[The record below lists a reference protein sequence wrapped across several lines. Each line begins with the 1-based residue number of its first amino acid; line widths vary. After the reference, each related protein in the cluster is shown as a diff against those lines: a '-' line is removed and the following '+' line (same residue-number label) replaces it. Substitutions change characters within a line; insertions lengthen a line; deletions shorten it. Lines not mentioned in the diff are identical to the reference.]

1 MSNNGEDII
10 EEIFVEDLYSN
21 LYFGEFNSKMY
32 LLYENAS
39 SNEIV
44 YRFVLEK
51 TKSELEELFNDE
63 SVEKNIKIKCDE
75 AAVEYYIMNMSY
87 YHINES
93 EDKMKLYY
101 KTEEDKQKYLENK
114 YYNADDL
121 NEVFTNMYDIY
132 DLLCKMK
139 KNKKLFVIQIV
150 ENMIQINDISNNK
163 MYKLKKI
170 GNLDI
175 TDDIVLSD
183 IYIEILNIILDKNYH
198 LNIVIEDEV
207 DRIITGYAYVPVL
220 REDYNEIYIYEEGE
234 VIKKY
239 ETLNKNLNETLN
251 ETLNKNLNETLN
263 ENLNENE
270 IIISKDKDGEQED
283 EVILYDRKQI
293 EKIYD
298 KLEKYCELK
307 RQTHWMCSRHFS
319 SMDRFFTVPA
329 IVLSSLSGI
338 GSFLA
343 STETFKERADILT
356 ITVGVMASV
365 TTLFQS
371 FSNAFEYST
380 KSEAH
385 QNATEAFDQIIT
397 KLRFERLNPK
407 ANVNAVEFI
416 DGIENVIVET
426 KQRCKYIVPDW
437 IELEYSDRKFSSLKD
452 NVTKDIYKKMINL
465 KSEKYLEAMNKKE
478 LEDLDLSRIDKE
490 LGFRGLNEKDC
501 CGN

>member
-1 MSNNGEDII
+1 MSDNSENAI

-21 LYFGEFNSKMY
+21 LYFGDFNSKMY
-32 LLYENAS
+32 LIYENSS
-39 SNEIV
+39 SNEII

-51 TKSELEELFNDE
+51 TKSELEELLNAE

-75 AAVEYYIMNMSY
+75 SAEEYYIMNMSF

-93 EDKMKLYY
+93 EGKMKLYY
-101 KTEEDKQKYLENK
+101 KTEEDKQNYLENK
-114 YYNADDL
+114 YYNVDDL
-121 NEVFTNMYDIY
+121 NEVFTNMYDSY
-132 DLLCKMK
+132 GLLCKMK
-139 KNKKLFVIQIV
+139 KNKKLFVIKIV
-150 ENMIQINDISNNK
+150 ENTIKIYDISNNK
-163 MYKLKKI
+163 TYNLKKI
-170 GNLDI
+170 SNLDI
-175 TDDIVLSD
+175 TGDVVLTD
-183 IYIEILNIILDKNYH
+183 IYIDILNNILDKKYH
-198 LNIVIEDEV
+198 LNIVIEEEEM
-207 DRIITGYAYVPVL
+207 DRIVNGYGYVPVL
-220 REDYNEIYIYEEGE
+220 LEDYKEINIYEESE
-234 VIKKY
+234 VVKAY
-239 ETLNKNLNETLN
+239 
-251 ETLNKNLNETLN
+251 

-270 IIISKDKDGEQED
+270 ITVPVKKEGEPDE
-283 EVILYDRKQI
+283 EVILYDRKQV
-293 EKIYD
+293 EKIYE

-307 RQTHWMCSRHFS
+307 RQTHWMCSRHYS

-343 STETFKERADILT
+343 STDTFKPQSDVLT
-356 ITVGVMASV
+356 ISVGVMASI

-416 DGIENVIVET
+416 DSIENLIVET

-437 IELEYSDRKFSSLKD
+437 IELEYSDKKFTSLKD
-452 NVTKDIYKKMINL
+452 NITKDIYKKMINL

-478 LEDLDLSRIDKE
+478 LKDLDLSRIDKD
-490 LGFRGLNEKDC
+490 LGFKGLNEKDC

>member
-1 MSNNGEDII
+1 MSDNSENVI

-21 LYFGEFNSKMY
+21 LYFGEFNSKIY
-32 LLYENAS
+32 LIYENSS

-51 TKSELEELFNDE
+51 TKSELEELFNNE
-63 SVEKNIKIKCDE
+63 TIEKNIKIKCDE
-75 AAVEYYIMNMSY
+75 NAEEHYIMNMSF

-93 EDKMKLYY
+93 EGKMKLYY
-101 KTEEDKQKYLENK
+101 KTEEDKQSYLVNK
-114 YYNADDL
+114 YYNVDDL
-121 NEVFTNMYDIY
+121 NEVFTNMYDSY
-132 DLLCKMK
+132 ALLCKMK
-139 KNKKLFVIQIV
+139 KNKKLFVIKIV
-150 ENMIQINDISNNK
+150 ENTIKINDIANK
-163 MYKLKKI
+163 KTRILKKV

-175 TDDIVLSD
+175 TSDVVLSD
-183 IYIEILNIILDKNYH
+183 IYIEILNNILDKNYN
-198 LNIVIEDEV
+198 LNIIIEEEEM
-207 DRIITGYAYVPVL
+207 DRIVNGYGYVPVL
-220 REDYNEIYIYEEGE
+220 REDYKEIDIYEENE
-234 VIKKY
+234 VVKVY
-239 ETLNKNLNETLN
+239 
-251 ETLNKNLNETLN
+251 
-263 ENLNENE
+263 ENLHENE
-270 IIISKDKDGEQED
+270 ITVPKKKDGPEGEKINE
-283 EVILYDRKQI
+283 EVILYNRKEI
-293 EKIYD
+293 EKIYE

-307 RQTHWMCSRHFS
+307 RQTHWMCSRYYS
-319 SMDRFFTVPA
+319 SMDRYFTVPA

-343 STETFKERADILT
+343 STDTFKPQADVLT
-356 ITVGVMASV
+356 ISVGVMASI

-397 KLRFERLNPK
+397 KIRFERLNPK

-416 DGIENVIVET
+416 DIIENLIVET

-437 IELEYSDRKFSSLKD
+437 IEIEYSDRKFTSLKD

-478 LEDLDLSRIDKE
+478 LEDLDLSRIDKD
-490 LGFRGLNEKDC
+490 LGFKGLNEKDC

>member
-1 MSNNGEDII
+1 MSDNGGDII

-39 SNEIV
+39 SNEII

-51 TKSELEELFNDE
+51 TKIELEELFNNE
-63 SVEKNIKIKCDE
+63 TVEKNIKIKCDE
-75 AAVEYYIMNMSY
+75 SAEEHYIMNMSF
-87 YHINES
+87 YHINEN
-93 EDKMKLYY
+93 EGKMKLYY
-101 KTEEDKQKYLENK
+101 KTEEDKQNYLVNK
-114 YYNADDL
+114 YYNVDDL

-132 DLLCKMK
+132 DLLCKIK
-139 KNKKLFVIQIV
+139 KNKKLFVIKIV
-150 ENMIQINDISNNK
+150 ENTIQINDISNNK

-170 GNLDI
+170 GNLDV
-175 TDDIVLSD
+175 TNDVVLSD
-183 IYIEILNIILDKNYH
+183 IYIEILNNILDKNYH
-198 LNIVIEDEV
+198 LNIIIEEEGV
-207 DRIITGYAYVPVL
+207 DRIVNGYGYVPVL
-220 REDYNEIYIYEEGE
+220 REDYKEIDIYEENE
-234 VIKKY
+234 VVKVY
-239 ETLNKNLNETLN
+239 ENLNE
-251 ETLNKNLNETLN
+251 K
-263 ENLNENE
+263 LNENE
-270 IIISKDKDGEQED
+270 IIIPTNTDGEPDD

-319 SMDRFFTVPA
+319 SMDRLFTVPA

-416 DGIENVIVET
+416 DSVENLIVET

-437 IELEYSDRKFSSLKD
+437 IELEYSDRKFTSLKD

-478 LEDLDLSRIDKE
+478 LENLDLSKIDKE
-490 LGFRGLNEKDC
+490 LGFKGLNEKDC

>member
-1 MSNNGEDII
+1 MSDKVENMTD
-10 EEIFVEDLYSN
+10 EIFVEDLYSN
-21 LYFGEFNSKMY
+21 LYFEEFNSKMY
-32 LLYENAS
+32 LIYENAS
-39 SNEIV
+39 SNKIV
-44 YRFVLEK
+44 YRFVLDK

-63 SVEKNIKIKCDE
+63 SMEKNIKIKCDE
-75 AAVEYYIMNMSY
+75 TAVEYYIINMNF
-87 YHINES
+87 YHINEI
-93 EDKMKLYY
+93 DGKMKLYY
-101 KTEEDKQKYLENK
+101 KTEEDKHRYLENK
-114 YYNADDL
+114 YYNVDDL
-121 NEVFTNMYDIY
+121 NEVFTNMYDTY
-132 DLLCKMK
+132 GLLCKMK
-139 KNKKLFVIQIV
+139 KNKKLFVIKIV
-150 ENMIQINDISNNK
+150 ENTIHINDLSNNK

-175 TDDIVLSD
+175 RDEVVLSD
-183 IYIEILNIILDKNYH
+183 IYIEILNIILDKNYY
-198 LNIVIEDEV
+198 LNIIIEDDI
-207 DRIITGYAYVPVL
+207 DRIITGYGYVPVL
-220 REDYNEIYIYEEGE
+220 RENYKEIDVYEENE
-234 VIKKY
+234 VVKVY
-239 ETLNKNLNETLN
+239 EN
-251 ETLNKNLNETLN
+251 LN

-270 IIISKDKDGEQED
+270 IIIHKKKED
-283 EVILYDRKQI
+283 ESDEEVILYDRKQI
-293 EKIYD
+293 EKIYE

-307 RQTHWMCSRHFS
+307 RQTHWMCSRHYNK
-319 SMDRFFTVPA
+319 MDRLFTVPA
-329 IVLSSLSGI
+329 IILSSLSGI

-437 IELEYSDRKFSSLKD
+437 IELEYSDRKFTSLKD

-478 LEDLDLSRIDKE
+478 FENLDLSKIDKE
-490 LGFRGLNEKDC
+490 LGFKGLNEKDC